1 MCPVAP
7 DAAAVADKAG
17 ARTVLSDRVYELHT
31 ITLSNSNIIVTTM
44 RTARRSSRLEGH
56 RDGAS
61 IEGPIRVRAQWFE
74 AFLWALKVLTGQ
86 KCLAGTYLA
95 LRKQSCRLSSSDW
108 QGHCSDSLS

>member
-7 DAAAVADKAG
+7 DAAAVADNAG

-31 ITLSNSNIIVTTM
+31 NTLTIRVTTM

-61 IEGPIRVRAQWFE
+61 IEGPIRVRAQWFV

-95 LRKQSCRLSSSDW
+95 LRKQSCRLSS
-108 QGHCSDSLS
+108 